1 MKGERLIKLT
11 PIRSEKK
18 MVEDFLIELHEILH
32 NPKFHID
39 TDFIFICKKKA
50 SESEEYSTP
59 YTMMELEFD
68 TSDVLQVLDTL
79 TIEDYSES
87 LFDKDNDNPPILYVF
102 GKVIQEKEVYIKL
115 KIRKAES
122 GMIVCVSFHYARHK
136 MTYPYR

>member
-1 MKGERLIKLT
+1 MIVYPKSRKYERGESYKTDTYTFRK
-11 PIRSEKK
+11 E

-87 LFDKDNDNPPILYVF
+87 LFDKDND
-102 GKVIQEKEVYIKL
+102 
-115 KIRKAES
+115 S
-122 GMIVCVSFHYARHK
+122 VCVISLC
-136 MTYPYR
+136 PP